1 MSQTQQKAVSKIAKR
16 VTLRQSETKR
26 RFVQINANTLTE
38 GFSSHD
44 LSSIEQ
50 GDEINQRS
58 GRQVIATSIRKNLM
72 LRSNSPYEPV
82 LVRTLILQAK
92 EGHYEDV
99 LATSEIFNNSEHPD
113 DANLSWDEHT
123 SGPGKLLAMMK
134 KIDTTRFTV
143 KEDKMYVLGAIPNPN
158 PGTTSG
164 NHSNH
169 DGRSCL
175 RITRSNINLKQKV
188 MHYSGTGQTVTEEG
202 ATRNTC
208 ENRLHFVVMACQVD
222 GSQIAGSTVLTLG
235 NIILYYKD
243 P

>member
-1 MSQTQQKAVSKIAKR
+1 MAKIAKQ
-16 VTLRQSETKR
+16 VVLRNSETKR
-26 RFVQINANTLTE
+26 RFVQINAHTLTE

-50 GDEINQRS
+50 GDEINQRT

-72 LRSNSPYEPV
+72 LRSNSKYEPV
-82 LVRTLILQAK
+82 LVRTLVLQAK
-92 EGHYEDV
+92 QGHYADV
-99 LATSEIFNNSEHPD
+99 LSSTEIFNNSEHPD
-113 DANLSWDEHT
+113 DANESWDQHT
-123 SGPGKLLAMMK
+123 AGPGKLLAMMK

-143 KEDKMYVLGAIPNPN
+143 KEDKLYVLGANTNPN
-158 PGTTSG
+158 PGTGSG
-164 NHSNH
+164 DHANH
-169 DGRSCL
+169 DGRSCI
-175 RITRSNINLKQKV
+175 RIVRSNINMKQKV
-188 MHYSGTGQTVTEEG
+188 MHYTGTGTVVGEEG

-222 GSQIAGSTVLTLG
+222 GSQITGTTVLTLG